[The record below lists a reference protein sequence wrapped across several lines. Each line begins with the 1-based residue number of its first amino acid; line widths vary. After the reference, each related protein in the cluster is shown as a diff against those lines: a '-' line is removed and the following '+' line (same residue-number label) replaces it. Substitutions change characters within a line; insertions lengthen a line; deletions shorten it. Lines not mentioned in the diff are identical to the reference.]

1 MKPAIPRPRARADLR
16 AEIIYYRKHAGKRI
30 ANELA
35 GAADDA
41 LRHLQQN
48 PGTGSPRI
56 GQELDIPGLRSWRV
70 SGFPLIWFYFE
81 REDCLDVVRL
91 LGERQDILSILNVPN
106 AETRAAMAEGNEIA
120 AARRARLKKT

>member
-16 AEIIYYRKHAGKRI
+16 AEIINYRKHAGKRI

-106 AETRAAMAEGNEIA
+106 AETRAAMAEGNKIA

>member
-1 MKPAIPRPRARADLR
+1 VKRAILSPRARADLR
-16 AEIIYYRKHAGKRI
+16 AEIIYYRKHACKPI

-35 GAADDA
+35 GAADET

-56 GQELDIPGLRSWRV
+56 GQELGIPGLRSWRV

-106 AETRAAMAEGNEIA
+106 AETRAAMKEADEII